1 MRSEKLQ
8 IFIAK
13 TFVLL
18 HPRYLELVHYIKN
31 GYNKQINFEKEINF
45 ENNLKFGKKFGF
57 TLLEKTLL
65 EFLSVFYW
73 LRRIWDLLTNYR
85 DLREATIQV
94 PQ

>member
-57 TLLEKTLL
+57 ILLEKTLL
-65 EFLSVFYW
+65 EFF
-73 LRRIWDLLTNYR
+73 RFFIG
-85 DLREATIQV
+85 
-94 PQ
+94 